1 MPDEPKIY
9 HITHMDNL
17 FDIIRECRLWSDA
30 QKIAQGFVNAN
41 IGMNAIKQRRLT
53 LPVDCWTGTH
63 VGEYVPFYFCPRSVM
78 LYLLY
83 MSNHPDLTY
92 HGGQGP
98 IVHLVARLR
107 DVVEWTNNNDVKWAF
122 TATNAGAR
130 YTIFYNDLSSLDEI
144 DWRAVDATDFR
155 DSEIKEGKQAEFLVF
170 DSLPWELVT
179 GIGVQNKTVSDKV
192 KDILNSAR
200 HQPIVRVK
208 KNWYY

>member
-1 MPDEPKIY
+1 
-9 HITHMDNL
+9 
-17 FDIIRECRLWSDA
+17 
-30 QKIAQGFVNAN
+30 
-41 IGMNAIKQRRLT
+41 
-53 LPVDCWTGTH
+53 
-63 VGEYVPFYFCPRSVM
+63 M

-83 MSNHPDLTY
+83 MSNYPDLTY

-122 TATNAGAR
+122 TATNAGTR

-144 DWRAVDATDFR
+144 DWGAVDATDFR
-155 DSEIKEGKQAEFLVF
+155 NSEIKEGKQAEFLVF
-170 DSLPWELVT
+170 DFLPWEMVT